1 MTKNHLLVAFRRLRR
16 RPGTTALHVGGLAV
30 GLLCCLLALLYVQD
44 ERAFDRHHEHAE
56 RIVQL
61 AQARQLGDMTINLM
75 SMDEDLVAALRSDV
89 PTAEAVTVLDDEA
102 GIARRPG
109 GEGVT
114 VEDLAFADS
123 AFFDVFTLPLVR
135 GDATSAFRGPNEVI
149 LTASMAARLFGD
161 PNAEG
166 TDPMGQPLEVQR
178 TGFRIEDDT
187 PLALTVVGVAADP
200 PATST
205 FAYDLLISGLTPV
218 TYRSGGS
225 GARLAGGGPTF
236 VRMRAAADSAA
247 LQASVAAL
255 LDTDKGGFGT
265 FAGARAIPLLDLH
278 REGRAGGVRFVV
290 LFATIAALVLLLACI
305 NYANLATAL
314 SLRRATE
321 VGVRKVLGAGR
332 RQLAGQFFAEALLLA
347 GGAALVALAAL
358 SVVLPGFNAF
368 LGKAIGLSA
377 FEPWLLA
384 TFAAAVLG
392 AGLLAGAYPALTL
405 ARFRPSSVLK
415 GDTVRGR
422 GGQRIR
428 QGLVIVQFATTAVL
442 LGGTAIVAE
451 QLRYAQT
458 RDLGFAGDQT
468 VLFDLNALGLA
479 AEREALR
486 TQLDALTATSAT
498 SLTSGVPGLVN
509 TMTTFAP
516 TGQDYGSPDDIQT
529 WMIEADEGLADAL
542 GLHLVAGRWLQPDEA
557 EDSVVL
563 NETAARDL
571 GLMTDDPE
579 AALGQA
585 LDGRESHTVVGV
597 LSDFH
602 FADLRDDIEP
612 LAIFAGDEVGYHSLL
627 AVRLASDD
635 LRSHLDALEAA
646 WAEIA
651 PGTPFAPQ
659 FLDDRFAEQLAD
671 DRTLAGLVGGVAS
684 VAVLLALFGLL
695 GLSAYAAE
703 QRTKEIGVR
712 KVLGARVG
720 HLVGLLARDFVAL
733 VGIALVVAV
742 PVVVLLARRWLD
754 DFAYP
759 APVRAEVFVALA
771 IAMLLIAAATV
782 SVHALRAATADPVRT
797 LRHE

>member
-1 MTKNHLLVAFRRLRR
+1 MTKNHLLVALRRLRR

-61 AQARQLGDMTINLM
+61 AASRQIGDMNINMM
-75 SMDEDLVAALRSDV
+75 SMDEDVVAALRSEV
-89 PTAEAVTVLDDEA
+89 PTAEAVTVLDDGA

-109 GEGVT
+109 GEGLRV
-114 VEDLAFADS
+114 DALAYADS
-123 AFFDVFTLPLVR
+123 AFFDVFTVPLVR
-135 GDATSAFRGPNEVI
+135 GDVATAFRAPNEVI
-149 LTASMAARLFGD
+149 LSESMAALLFGE
-161 PNAEG
+161 A
-166 TDPMGQPLEVQR
+166 DPMGEPLEVLR
-178 TGFRIEDDT
+178 TGFRIDDDT
-187 PLALTVVGVAADP
+187 PLALTVVGVTADP

-205 FAYDLLISGLTPV
+205 LEYELLISGLTPV

-225 GARLAGGGPTF
+225 GAQLADGGPTF
-236 VRMRAAADSAA
+236 VRMRAEADTAA
-247 LQASVAAL
+247 LRASVAAL
-255 LDTDKGGFGT
+255 LDTDTGGFGT
-265 FAGARAIPLLDLH
+265 FAGARTIPLLDLH
-278 REGRAGGVRFVV
+278 LEGRAGGVRFVV

-321 VGVRKVLGAGR
+321 VGVRKVLGAGQ
-332 RQLAGQFFAEALLLA
+332 RQLTGQFFAEALLLA
-347 GGAALVALAAL
+347 GAAALVALASL
-358 SVVLPGFNAF
+358 SVVLPSFNAF
-368 LGKAIGLSA
+368 LGKAIGLGA
-377 FEPWLLA
+377 FQPWLLA
-384 TFAAAVLG
+384 TFAAVVLG

-405 ARFRPSSVLK
+405 ARFRPAAVLK
-415 GDTVRGR
+415 GDQVRGR
-422 GGQRIR
+422 GGRRIR
-428 QGLVIVQFATTAVL
+428 QGLVVVQFATTAVL
-442 LGGTAIVAE
+442 LGGAAVVAE

-458 RDLGFAGDQT
+458 RNLGFAGDQT

-486 TQLDALTATSAT
+486 VQLDALTATTAT

-509 TMTTFAP
+509 TITMFAP
-516 TGQDYGSPDDIQT
+516 TGQEFGSPDDIQT
-529 WMIEADEGLADAL
+529 WMIETDESLADAL
-542 GLHLVAGRWLQPDEA
+542 GLHLVAGRWLRPDEA
-557 EDSVVL
+557 DNSVIL

-571 GLMTDDPE
+571 GLMTDDPA
-579 AALGQA
+579 AALGQTA
-585 LDGRESHTVVGV
+585 NGREPSTVVGV

-602 FADLRDDIEP
+602 FADLRDDIGP
-612 LAIFAGDEVGYHSLL
+612 LAVFGEDEVGYYNLL

-635 LRSHLDALEAA
+635 LRGNLDALETA
-646 WAEIA
+646 WAEAA
-651 PGTPFAPQ
+651 PGIPFAPQ
-659 FLDDRFAEQLAD
+659 FLDDRFAEQLTE
-671 DRTLAGLVGGVAS
+671 DRTLAGLVGGVAV

-720 HLVGLLARDFVAL
+720 HLVGLLAKDFVAL
-733 VGIALVVAV
+733 VGVALVVAV
-742 PVVVLLARRWLD
+742 PVVVLLAQRWLE

-759 APVRAEVFVALA
+759 APIRPEVFVGLA
-771 IAMLLIAAATV
+771 VGMLFIAAATV
-782 SVHALRAATADPVRT
+782 SVHAFRAATADPVRT